1 MGKFTT
7 AVRDTGTDVVI
18 SGGKSVSSAFNS
30 VSNGFS
36 AAEEVTARA
45 HSMARNWRRKGEA
58 ADALTFQTDLAIAV
72 VTRGKEVAQ
81 AFNDV
86 RKSLKDDEDLEET
99 FNQLFGSFDQVMQK
113 AMTTK

>member
-36 AAEEVTARA
+36 ATEEVTARA
-45 HSMARNWRRKGEA
+45 HSMARDWRRKGEA
-58 ADALTFQTDLAIAV
+58 ADALSFQKEVAIAV
-72 VTRGKEVAQ
+72 VTRTREVSEAFRDVQKALKE
-81 AFNDV
+81 D
-86 RKSLKDDEDLEET
+86 KELEEIH
-99 FNQLFGSFDQVMQK
+99 NQLFGSFDEVMAK
-113 AMTTK
+113 AMSLT